1 MVAWRGR
8 RRDGLNTARDGN
20 TGPSQPHAIV
30 FLGTRD
36 PADLPGR

>member
-8 RRDGLNTARDGN
+8 RRDGLEGTEA
-20 TGPSQPHAIV
+20 PVAQPHAIV
-30 FLGTRD
+30 FWGTRD